1 MVRQVQITTSSSNVV
16 YLKHRTD
23 SYIKDFRPNVT
34 TQGQPEFY
42 RQKKLQPLEYK
53 C

>member
-1 MVRQVQITTSSSNVV
+1 MGLIQIKGSSSNVV

-34 TQGQPEFY
+34 KKDKHFM
-42 RQKKLQPLEYK
+42 RQKKLQPLEYNVS
-53 C
+53 